1 MVSKLTLLAL
11 AASSSAQMTTSIWML
26 ANSYGTDKIGWV
38 GSVIDAKN
46 GYTTLA
52 IRPDNGTDTSALG
65 LAGTP
70 ETVTVGPSYLEV
82 TDERFGPAR
91 TTTGDENVY
100 KVICTKSASG
110 DANATCTASWG
121 ASRGRLQHCQT
132 RRSGA
137 STETRIMTET
147 HTHPARGSYSAG
159 VETFTRSWTFSPV
172 TRTTAPAWCKETGG
186 TEGAYSTTVP
196 FATSN
201 FAYYQLT
208 VTAGAEKLNATT
220 TSSETTS
227 GSATPTSSS
236 PSGSESGSSPAP
248 AENSNAASPNR
259 AGSMM
264 AGVAF
269 AAYFL

>member
-1 MVSKLTLLAL
+1 MLSKLTLFAL

-26 ANSYGTDKIGWV
+26 ASNFGTDKIGWV

-46 GYTTLA
+46 GHTTLA

-70 ETVTVGPSYLEV
+70 DTVTVGPSYYEG
-82 TDERFGPAR
+82 TDDRLGPAR

-100 KVICTKSASG
+100 KLICTKSASG
-110 DANATCTASWG
+110 DVNATCTASFG
-121 ASRGRLQHCQT
+121 ASRGRNLQCQT
-132 RRSGA
+132 SRSGQR
-137 STETRIMTET
+137 TETRLMTET

-159 VETFTRSWTFSPV
+159 VETFTRSFTVSPV
-172 TRTTAPAWCKETGG
+172 TRTTAPAWCRETGG
-186 TEGAYSTTVP
+186 TEGASSTTAP
-196 FATSN
+196 FPASN
-201 FAYYQLT
+201 FAYYQLI

-227 GSATPTSSS
+227 GSATPTNSS

-264 AGVAF
+264 AGMAF